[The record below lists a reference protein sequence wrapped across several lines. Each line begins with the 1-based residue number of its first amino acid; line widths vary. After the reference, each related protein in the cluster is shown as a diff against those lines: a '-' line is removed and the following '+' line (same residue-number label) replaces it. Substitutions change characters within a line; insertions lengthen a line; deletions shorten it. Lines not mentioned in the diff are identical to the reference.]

1 MGNYYF
7 AVVVLEVGEVL
18 LAALALADVA
28 NFGDG
33 EVLGVF
39 EEDAFQLE
47 ERGVVLPL
55 LLPAQFLQEA
65 AQVLLAALAAL
76 LENAQKALAAALL
89 LHA

>member
-47 ERGVVLPL
+47 KRGVVLPL